1 MSCRQCMAGEPL
13 YEIRLADPANE
24 AVAGEIVRF
33 LAERG
38 APKQSKSDAILMRE
52 NAVADFYDFCL
63 DHMNPASMAY
73 RVNEGEWR
81 PFTSLPEELREQW
94 VEGVIAEER
103 VVPYAQPI
111 MSADGDIFG
120 YEVLARFRAE
130 DGKLLSP
137 AEVFGAAKRRNRL
150 YALDRMCR
158 MAAVRSAVHLQGKVF
173 INFIPT
179 SIYSPQHCLRSTT
192 ALTRELGLDASKF
205 VFEVVESEQV
215 EDLAHLKSILSYY
228 TEQGFS
234 YALDDVGAGF
244 NTPELLREIRPHYMK
259 LDRGAADG
267 VSEDPIKQRMAG
279 ELLRTA
285 LQVGAVPLAEG
296 IEREEDYRWL
306 LSLGY
311 QLFQGYLWGRPEPIV
326 PASSQ

>member
-13 YEIRLADPANE
+13 YEFRLADPANE
-24 AVAGEIVRF
+24 AVAGEIARF
-33 LAERG
+33 MKERG
-38 APKQSKSDAILMRE
+38 APMQNQPDAMLVRE
-52 NAVADFYDFCL
+52 SAVADFYDFCL
-63 DHMNPASMAY
+63 DHMNPAAMAY
-73 RVNEGEWR
+73 RLNEGEWK
-81 PFTSLPEELREQW
+81 PLTTLPEELKEQW
-94 VEGVIAEER
+94 VEGVIGEER

-111 MSADGDIFG
+111 VSADGGVYG
-120 YEVLARFRAE
+120 YEVLARFLAE
-130 DGKLLSP
+130 DGRMLSP

-192 ALTRELGLDASKF
+192 ALTRELGLDASRF
-205 VFEVVESEQV
+205 VFEVVESERV
-215 EDLAHLKSILSYY
+215 DDLAHLKTILAYY

-234 YALDDVGAGF
+234 YALDDVGEGF
-244 NTPELLREIRPHYMK
+244 STPELLREIKPHYMK

-267 VSEDPIKQRMAG
+267 VSGDPAKQRIAG
-279 ELLRTA
+279 ELLQTA

-296 IEREEDYRWL
+296 IEREADYRWL
-306 LSLGY
+306 QALGY
-311 QLFQGYLWGRPEPIV
+311 RLFQGYLWGRPEPIV
-326 PASSQ
+326 PGSC

>member
-13 YEIRLADPANE
+13 YEFRLADPANE
-24 AVAGEIVRF
+24 AVAGEIARF
-33 LAERG
+33 LEERG
-38 APKQSKSDAILMRE
+38 APKQNQPDAIVIRE
-52 NAVADFYDFCL
+52 SAVADFYDFCL
-63 DHMNPASMAY
+63 DHMNPAAMSY
-73 RVNEGEWR
+73 RLNEGEWK
-81 PFTSLPEELREQW
+81 PLTTLPEELREQW

-111 MSADGDIFG
+111 VSGDGSVYG
-120 YEVLARFRAE
+120 YEVLARFLDE

-158 MAAVRSAVHLQGKVF
+158 MAAVRSAVYLQGIVF

-192 ALTRELGLDASKF
+192 ALTRELGLDASRF
-205 VFEVVESEQV
+205 VFEVVESERV
-215 EDLAHLKSILSYY
+215 DDLAHLKSILAYY

-234 YALDDVGAGF
+234 YALDDVGEGF
-244 NTPELLREIRPHYMK
+244 STPELLREIKPHYMK

-267 VSEDPIKQRMAG
+267 VSGDPAKQEIAE

-296 IEREEDYRWL
+296 IEQEADYRWL
-306 LSLGY
+306 QALGY
-311 QLFQGYLWGRPEPIV
+311 RLFQGFLWGRPEPIV
-326 PASSQ
+326 PGSV